1 MSFASVLSDMLGP
14 EHPQEER
21 KNRTEQH
28 TSGVCKMAMY
38 RGCEV
43 WIVLES
49 RKHQGVARDYRS
61 RLVALY
67 FTIQCLVHAGFL
79 VARKSDRWNEEYV
92 HRLRISTLSLVMRGG
107 VA

>member
-14 EHPQEER
+14 EHPQE
-21 KNRTEQH
+21 KNCTEQH
-28 TSGVCKMAMY
+28 TSEVCTVAMY
-38 RGCEV
+38 CQESKV

-49 RKHQGVARDYRS
+49 RKYQDVARDCRS

-92 HRLRISTLSLVMRGG
+92 HRLRISTHSLVMRGG